1 VKAARGVV
9 GDTRGVV
16 YVEFL
21 IAFMPVFVLFLSLV
35 QLVLIEMANLVA
47 KHAAVTAARA
57 AMVVLPDDP
66 AHYGGAAV
74 ERAEG
79 QRLDD
84 IKLAAKVPLMA
95 IDALPDVDVKLPTS
109 AGGTDS
115 RTAFWRDDVVR
126 VRLEYNFPCKVPI
139 GKTLVCGLLAR
150 HTLVTEAAMPNQ
162 GADYE
167 YAQ

>member
-1 VKAARGVV
+1 MISRDRRGA
-9 GDTRGVV
+9 V

-21 IAFMPVFVLFLSLV
+21 IAFLPIFVLFLSLV
-35 QLVLIEMANLVA
+35 QLTLIEMANLVA

-66 AHYGGAAV
+66 ANYNKTDV
-74 ERAEG
+74 DRAEG

-84 IKLAAKVPLMA
+84 ITLAAKSPLWA
-95 IDALPDVDVKLPTS
+95 IDPLPDVTLKLPSS

-115 RTAFWRDDVVR
+115 KTTFVRDDIVH

-139 GKTLVCGLLAR
+139 AKTLICGLAST
-150 HTLVTEAAMPNQ
+150 HKLVTEAAMPNQ
-162 GADYE
+162 GADYA
-167 YAQ
+167 YQ